1 MDAEATQA
9 GGDTIFG
16 KIIRGEIKTDF
27 LYEDDQCVA
36 FDDIEPQAPVHF
48 LVVPKKPIAKL
59 SDAQDADEKLL
70 GHLMIVARAVA
81 KQKDLSEGFRVVIND
96 GPQGGQEVM
105 HIHVHVM
112 GGRQLSWPPG

>member
-1 MDAEATQA
+1 MDGKITQA

-16 KIIRGEIKTDF
+16 KIIRGEIKTEF
-27 LYEDDQCVA
+27 LHEDDQCVA

-48 LVVPKKPIAKL
+48 LVVPKKAIPKL
-59 SDAQDADEKLL
+59 SDAQDSDEKLI
-70 GHLMIVARAVA
+70 GHLMVVARAVA
-81 KQKDLSEGFRVVIND
+81 KQKGLSEGFRVVIND

-112 GGRQLSWPPG
+112 GGRQLTWPPG